1 MIKHFGF
8 CFIFFVSFTYIN
20 VLNCQDNEVD
30 SIAFNVDLENVVITG
45 QYKPTAVNNVLYNT
59 NVISEKAILSR
70 GAVQLDQALQ
80 ISPLIRLEQDMVL
93 GSKIRFK
100 GIESR
105 NVAILIDGVPVVGRL
120 DGAIDLSQISMQN
133 IQRIEIIQGPLS
145 NIYGNNAAGGVINL
159 ITKKSQLNTFN
170 GSVEGQVEN
179 TGIQNYQA
187 SIGFQQK
194 KFRLGL
200 SGRMF
205 EYDKY
210 SVDSLRLM
218 EKIDLGNG
226 NIQSVAKYPWN
237 PKKQINFGVNFLY
250 RVNDNNSIT
259 LKYDKLKENISDYD
273 QIRRP
278 TFKPYS
284 NDNYYTTH
292 RNDMAIMYN
301 GNIKRKNYI
310 DFTIARNEFTRI
322 TEDKRY
328 YHETKSFD
336 SLIYN
341 MDSINFLSYFSRLN
355 YARQVSGKLE
365 IMGGLAFTNDKAKGD
380 RIINKENSDSSIAS
394 FTEWA
399 LYAEIRYKLLKNIQ
413 LMTSARSIS
422 HSVYN
427 GKITPAFQMKYDV
440 TKELNLRASYS
451 QGYRSPDL
459 KELYIEFIDLNHFV
473 LGNVNLRPETSIDK
487 QLSLNY
493 SKNAYNIN
501 IGAYHTSIND
511 RILLVE
517 IEPPLKYQY
526 LNFDNYTVY
535 GFQGG
540 FDITIKDLNLQ
551 SNANLGYWSTGVN
564 ATDVPVYGQVFDLNN
579 NLNYLIPNIK
589 VNITLNHRYNGKQPN
604 YSLSGDKI
612 YINTLQASNF
622 IDVSLTKKF
631 FNNKFA
637 IVCGVKNATDIKS
650 LRIDGSVGG
659 IHQGSSIRQASL
671 GRSIFATIKYS
682 F

>member
-1 MIKHFGF
+1 MLKHFGF
-8 CFIFFVSFTYIN
+8 YFIFLFSFTYIN
-20 VLNCQDNEVD
+20 VLKCQNNEVD
-30 SIAFNVDLENVVITG
+30 SIAFNVDLENIVVTG
-45 QYKPTAVNNVLYNT
+45 QYKPTSVDKVLYNT
-59 NVISEKAILSR
+59 DVISEKAILSR

-80 ISPLIRLEQDMVL
+80 ISPLVRIEQDMVL
-93 GSKIRFK
+93 GTKIRFK

-170 GSVEGQVEN
+170 GSLEGQLEN

-194 KFRLGL
+194 KFRIGL
-200 SGRMF
+200 SGRLF

-210 SVDSLRLM
+210 SEDSLRLM

-237 PKKQINFGVNFLY
+237 PKKQINFGANFLY
-250 RVNDNNSIT
+250 RLNDNNTVT

-273 QIRRP
+273 QVRRP

-284 NDNYYTTH
+284 NDNFYTTH
-292 RNDMAIMYN
+292 RNDVAIMYN
-301 GNIKRKNYI
+301 GNFKRKNYI
-310 DFTIARNEFTRI
+310 DFTIARNQFTRI

-328 YHETKSFD
+328 YHETRSFD
-336 SLIYN
+336 TLIYN

-355 YARQVSGKLE
+355 YARQISDKIE
-365 IMGGLAFTNDKAKGD
+365 IMSGLAFTNDKAKGD
-380 RIINKENSDSSIAS
+380 RIINKENGDSSIAS

-413 LMTSARSIS
+413 FMASARGIS
-422 HSVYN
+422 HSVYD
-427 GKITPAFQMKYDV
+427 GKFTPAFQMKYDV
-440 TKELNLRASYS
+440 TKEWNIRASYS

-487 QLSLNY
+487 QMSITY
-493 SKNAYNIN
+493 SKNSFNLN
-501 IGAYHTSIND
+501 LGAYHTSIKD

-517 IEPPLKYQY
+517 IEPPLKYKY

-540 FDITIKDLNLQ
+540 FDITVKDLNLQ
-551 SNANLGYWSTGVN
+551 SNANLGFWSTGVH
-564 ATDVPVYGQVFDLNN
+564 AEDVPVYGQVFDLNN
-579 NLNYLIPNIK
+579 NLNYLIPKIN

-622 IDVSLTKKF
+622 IDASLTKKF
-631 FNNKFA
+631 FSNKFA
-637 IVCGVKNATDIKS
+637 LVIGVKNVTDIKT

-659 IHQGSSIRQASL
+659 IHQGSSTRQASL
-671 GRSIFATIKYS
+671 GRSFFATVKYN